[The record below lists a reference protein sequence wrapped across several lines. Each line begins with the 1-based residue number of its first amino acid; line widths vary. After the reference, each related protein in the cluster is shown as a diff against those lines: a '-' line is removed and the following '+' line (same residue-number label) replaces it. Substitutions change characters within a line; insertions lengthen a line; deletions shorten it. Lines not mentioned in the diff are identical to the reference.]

1 MSTLSLALFLRDWN
15 TEMVALACR
24 MKQFVCVVGGLSASG
39 LDGSGYP
46 LRMAESVD
54 FEFCKWLLLDSLR
67 LAWAILLGWEAASPV
82 ETEAGRLDLGSGS
95 SSDCLT
101 LGTGTSVN
109 ITCLICRDRKSVV

>member
-1 MSTLSLALFLRDWN
+1 
-15 TEMVALACR
+15 MVALACR
-24 MKQFVCVVGGLSASG
+24 MKPFVCVVGGLSASG

-54 FEFCKWLLLDSLR
+54 FEFCKWLLLVSLR
-67 LAWAILLGWEAASPV
+67 LAWAILLGWEASSPV

-109 ITCLICRDRKSVV
+109 ITCLICRDR